1 MSGSP
6 PVEGHAGGPGRP
18 GATGEAARPGAVRV
32 GVDVGGTFT
41 DLVALVDG
49 RLLTAKVPSTPRNQA
64 AGVLRALEAAGVDP
78 GAVAAFAHGSTVATN
93 ALLERRGAR
102 TALVTTAGFRDVIE
116 IGRQQRPAL
125 YDLARDRPPPLV
137 PRELR
142 FTVRERTGP
151 EGAIIPLDP
160 ESLAAAVAAVQRAGV
175 EAVAVCLLFSFL
187 HPEHERRVGEALRKA
202 LDGVAVSLSSDVL
215 PEFREY
221 ERFSTTV
228 ADAYLTPRLATYL
241 ERLDAEVRGR
251 GYPAPLVMQSSGGV
265 IEIDR
270 AARHAASCV
279 LSGPAGGVVGA
290 AWVAGLSG
298 HRDLLTFDMGGTS
311 TDVAAVL
318 GGNVQTTTESVIGG
332 VPIKLPM
339 VDVHSVSAGGG
350 SVAWVDE
357 GGALRVGPHSAGAD
371 PGPAAYGL
379 GGDDA
384 TVTDANLL
392 LGYLED
398 GTLLGGPGGVTLRR
412 ALAERAL
419 RRLGDRLGH
428 DPVGAALGVVRVAN
442 AEMVRALRV
451 ISVERGID
459 PRELVLLAFGGAGGM
474 HACAL
479 AEELGMSRVL
489 LPQAAG
495 VLSALG
501 LAISDL
507 RRDYVRPLLGNL
519 DETVKAELE
528 AGYARLEELAVRDL
542 GEPAMERQADLRYRG
557 QSFELTVPFGGL
569 DELASGF
576 HVEHSQRYGY
586 RMDDEPVELVSLRLV
601 ATLAV
606 PKPALRAAA
615 AGHEE
620 PGVAAP
626 GGGTAQTA
634 AGRGQASPDL
644 RRRPVN
650 LDGDWHEVAI
660 LEGERLG
667 PGSTVA
673 GPAVIEYPES
683 TVVVRPGWRGTV
695 DRVGSLDLERD

>member
-1 MSGSP
+1 
-6 PVEGHAGGPGRP
+6 VHL
-18 GATGEAARPGAVRV
+18 

-49 RLLTAKVPSTPRNQA
+49 RLVTAKVPSTPRDQTE
-64 AGVLRALEAAGVDP
+64 GVLRALEQAGVAP

-102 TALVTTAGFRDVIE
+102 TALVTTSGFRDVIE

-125 YDLARDRPPPLV
+125 YDLARDRPPALV
-137 PRELR
+137 PRPLR
-142 FTVRERTGP
+142 FTVRERMGPTG
-151 EGAIIPLDP
+151 AVHPLEP
-160 ESLAAAVAAVQRAGV
+160 ESLARAVAAVAGAGV

-187 HPEHERRVGEALRKA
+187 HPEHERRVAEALRAA
-202 LDGVAVSLSSDVL
+202 LDGVAVSLSSEVL
-215 PEFREY
+215 PEVREY

-228 ADAYLTPRLATYL
+228 ADAYLTPRLASYL
-241 ERLDAEVRGR
+241 ERLATQVRER
-251 GYPAPLVMQSSGGV
+251 GFPAPLVMQSSGGV
-265 IEIDR
+265 VEIER

-290 AWVAGLSG
+290 AWVAELSG

-311 TDVAAVL
+311 TDLAAVL
-318 GGNVQTTTESVIGG
+318 GGTVQTTTESVIGG

-350 SVAWVDE
+350 SIARMDE

-379 GGDDA
+379 GGVDA

-392 LGYLED
+392 LGYLAD
-398 GTLLGGPGGVTLRR
+398 GTVLGGPNGVRLRR
-412 ALAERAL
+412 DLAERAL
-419 RRLGDRLGH
+419 RGLGGGLGQ
-428 DPVGAALGVVRVAN
+428 DPVAAAIGVVRVAN

-489 LPQAAG
+489 LPRAGG

-519 DETVKAELE
+519 DEVSPDELE
-528 AGYARLEELAVRDL
+528 TGYRGLEELAASDL
-542 GEPAMERQADLRYRG
+542 DEPELERRADLRYRG
-557 QSFELTVPFGGL
+557 QSFELTVAFTGL
-569 DELASGF
+569 DELGARF
-576 HVEHSQRYGY
+576 HVEHARRYGY
-586 RMDDEPVELVSLRLV
+586 RMDDEPVELVSLRLLATQAV
-601 ATLAV
+601 A
-606 PKPALRAAA
+606 KPTLRA
-615 AGHEE
+615 E
-620 PGVAAP
+620 PP
-626 GGGTAQTA
+626 SGGDPAE
-634 AGRGQASPDL
+634 PP
-644 RRRPVN
+644 RRRVN
-650 LDGDWHEVAI
+650 LDGDWEEVAI
-660 LEGERLG
+660 VAGERLA
-667 PGSTVA
+667 PGATLA
-673 GPAVIEYPES
+673 GPVVVEYPES
-683 TVVVRPGWRGTV
+683 TVVVRAGWRGTV
-695 DRVGSLDLERD
+695 DRVGSLELELA

>member
-1 MSGSP
+1 M
-6 PVEGHAGGPGRP
+6 RL
-18 GATGEAARPGAVRV
+18 

-49 RLLTAKVPSTPRNQA
+49 RLVTAKVPSTPRNQA
-64 AGVLRALEAAGVDP
+64 DGVLRALEAAGVDP
-78 GAVAAFAHGSTVATN
+78 GAAAGFAHGSTVATN

-142 FTVRERTGP
+142 FTVRERMGP
-151 EGAIIPLDP
+151 EGVITPLDP

-187 HPEHERRVGEALRKA
+187 HPEHERGVGEALRKA
-202 LDGVAVSLSSDVL
+202 LDGVAVSLSSEVL
-215 PEFREY
+215 PELREY

-228 ADAYLTPRLATYL
+228 ADAYLTPRLAAYL

-412 ALAERAL
+412 ELAERAL
-419 RRLGDRLGH
+419 RGLGDRLGH
-428 DPVGAALGVVRVAN
+428 DPVGAALGIVRVAN

-519 DETVKAELE
+519 DEAVKAELE
-528 AGYARLEELAVRDL
+528 TGYARLEEQAVRDL
-542 GEPAMERQADLRYRG
+542 GEPAMERRADLRYRG
-557 QSFELTVPFGGL
+557 QSFELTVPFSGL
-569 DELASGF
+569 DELASRF

-601 ATLAV
+601 STLAV

-615 AGHEE
+615 AGREE
-620 PGVAAP
+620 PGVPAP
-626 GGGTAQTA
+626 GGGGT
-634 AGRGQASPDL
+634 ASPTAGPSGASPAPE

-660 LEGERLG
+660 LGGERLG
-667 PGSTVA
+667 PGSTVV
-673 GPAVIEYPES
+673 GPVVIAYPES

-695 DRVGSLDLERD
+695 DPVGSLDLERD

>member
-1 MSGSP
+1 VSG
-6 PVEGHAGGPGRP
+6 AYL
-18 GATGEAARPGAVRV
+18 

-49 RLLTAKVPSTPRNQA
+49 RVVTAKVPSTPRNQA
-64 AGVLRALEAAGVDP
+64 EGVVRALEDAGVEPDV
-78 GAVAAFAHGSTVATN
+78 VAGFAHGSTVATN

-102 TALVTTAGFRDVIE
+102 TALVTTEGFRDVIE

-125 YDLARDRPPPLV
+125 YDLARDRPSPLV

-142 FTVRERTGP
+142 FGVRERMGP
-151 EGAIIPLDP
+151 DGEIAPLDAD
-160 ESLAAAVAAVQRAGV
+160 SLAAAVAAVREAGV
-175 EAVAVCLLFSFL
+175 ESVAVCLLFSFL

-202 LDGVAVSLSSDVL
+202 LDGVAVSLSSQVL
-215 PEFREY
+215 PEVREY

-228 ADAYLTPRLATYL
+228 ADAYLTPRLAAYL
-241 ERLDAEVRGR
+241 ERLASELHGR

-265 IEIDR
+265 IEIEG
-270 AARHAASCV
+270 AARHAAACV

-290 AWVAGLSG
+290 AWVAGRSG
-298 HRDLLTFDMGGTS
+298 HQDLLTFDMGGTS

-318 GGNVQTTTESVIGG
+318 GGAVQTTTDSVIGG

-350 SVAWVDE
+350 SIAWLDE

-371 PGPAAYGL
+371 PGPAAYGQ
-379 GGDDA
+379 GGEDA

-398 GTLLGGPGGVTLRR
+398 GRRLGGAGGVALRR
-412 ALAERAL
+412 ELAERAL
-419 RRLGDRLGH
+419 HELGQRLGQ

-451 ISVERGID
+451 ISIERGID

-489 LPQAAG
+489 LPGAGG

-507 RRDYVRPLLGNL
+507 RRDYMRPLPGNL
-519 DETVKAELE
+519 DEIEPGDLE
-528 AGYARLEELAVRDL
+528 AGYRELEELAARDL
-542 GEPAMERQADLRYRG
+542 GEPSLERLADLRYRG
-557 QSFELTVPFGGL
+557 QSFELTVAFGGL
-569 DELASGF
+569 DELESRF

-586 RMDDEPVELVSLRLV
+586 RMDGEPVELVSLRLI
-601 ATLAV
+601 ATRAV
-606 PKPALRAAA
+606 PKPELRAEPAA
-615 AGHEE
+615 ASG
-620 PGVAAP
+620 
-626 GGGTAQTA
+626 AQ
-634 AGRGQASPDL
+634 RS
-644 RRRPVN
+644 RRVN
-650 LDGDWHEVAI
+650 IDGDWHEVEIVA
-660 LEGERLG
+660 GERLG
-667 PGSTVA
+667 PDATMV
-673 GPAVIEYPES
+673 GPVVVEHPES
-683 TVVVRPGWRGTV
+683 TIVVRPGWRGAV
-695 DRVGSLDLERD
+695 DDTGSLELERA